1 MKKRIG
7 HRDRTAGLSG
17 DDESHTSNLAS
28 VILCSIS
35 NLWSNAWGLMIAT
48 VRVELTRGEPGIGVD
63 ELRRG
68 LRESVT
74 IEPVRRF
81 GSDIEKEGRLRE
93 RDRKLYHRSRSN

>member
-1 MKKRIG
+1 VATKRIG
-7 HRDRTAGLSG
+7 HRDRAAGRSG
-17 DDESHTSNLAS
+17 GDESHTSNLAS

-48 VRVELTRGEPGIGVD
+48 VRVEVTRGEPGIGVD

-68 LRESVT
+68 LRELT
-74 IEPVRRF
+74 ELVRRF
-81 GSDIEKEGRLRE
+81 GSDIGKEGRLRE